1 MKPFILI
8 ALLSI
13 IVSTT
18 ACATA
23 PANSCQIP
31 QLNVNWWTID
41 SQLQALIDK
50 QHDKKVLCSD
60 KAAEGYAAL
69 SYDDILE
76 IFTLIQMCRQCAGQ
90 IPTQS
95 QSQNQQ

>member
-8 ALLSI
+8 ALISI

-23 PANSCQIP
+23 PASSCQIP
-31 QLNVNWWTID
+31 QLNVTWLTID

-50 QHDKKVLCSD
+50 QHDKKILCSD
-60 KAAEGYAAL
+60 KAAEGYACMT
-69 SYDDILE
+69 YDDIFS
-76 IFTLIQMCRQCAGQ
+76 IFNLIQMCRACSGQ
-90 IPTQS
+90 IQTQS
-95 QSQNQQ
+95 QSQM